1 MTNILKYGNY
11 SLATQRAGSWPKGS
25 IINAENPSE
34 RKGSDE
40 LKTLCYELY
49 RTRTLRGRHPMAL
62 RLIEVFLPTVA
73 KNRVEMALEGHTVL
87 STWKDEI
94 SEMKICIKILVPSEE
109 TQKIVDIL
117 EKEFSLVEG
126 FRIIIFPV
134 EATIPRPPPKEECVA
149 EDEESECENKLGKRI
164 PCIPR
169 EELYADVKDTIRFSW
184 VYILLVILSSIVA
197 SVGILRNNVA
207 VIIGAMVIAPLL
219 GPNVALCL
227 ATTLGDIDLARRAM
241 KANLLGIFTALFFSA
256 VLGFVVD
263 VDTGIHE
270 IETRTEVSMGD
281 IVLALAAGAA
291 AALSFTTRAY
301 SALIGVMV
309 AVALLPPL
317 VVLGMLLGSGEWAL
331 AQGALL
337 LLLVNII
344 GINLSGVMVFL
355 AQGIQPLYW
364 WEADKAK
371 KGTRIAVALWTI
383 LLIVLAAVILLS
395 QR

>member
-1 MTNILKYGNY
+1 
-11 SLATQRAGSWPKGS
+11 
-25 IINAENPSE
+25 
-34 RKGSDE
+34 
-40 LKTLCYELY
+40 
-49 RTRTLRGRHPMAL
+49 MAL

-94 SEMKICIKILVPSEE
+94 SEKKICIKILVPSEE
-109 TQKIVDIL
+109 TQGIVDIL
-117 EKEFSLVEG
+117 EKEFLLVEG

-134 EATIPRPPPKEECVA
+134 EATIPRPKPKGE
-149 EDEESECENKLGKRI
+149 KLDADKEAKREKKPGKKI
-164 PCIPR
+164 PSIPR

-184 VYILLVILSSIVA
+184 VYILLVILSAIVA

-207 VIIGAMVIAPLL
+207 IIIGAMVIAPLL

-227 ATTLGDIDLARRAM
+227 ATTLGDIKLARRAM
-241 KANLLGIFTALFFSA
+241 KANLLGIFVALFFSA

-270 IETRTEVSMGD
+270 IKSKTEVSMGD
-281 IVLALAAGAA
+281 IALALAAGAA
-291 AALSFTTRAY
+291 AALSFTTRAH

-317 VVLGMLLGSGEWAL
+317 VVLGLLLGSGEWEL

-355 AQGIQPLYW
+355 AQGIQPLHW
-364 WEADKAK
+364 WEANKAK
-371 KGTRIAVALWTI
+371 KATRIAVTLWTI
-383 LLIVLAAVILLS
+383 LLVVLAVVILLS